1 MRYLAVLLL
10 LVLLG
15 FACEASAIDDPPLGP
30 PGEPFFQLVEGTDAL
45 ANGVVSAL
53 AQDQRGLIW
62 MGTPE
67 GLWSWDGYRLEDYRH
82 QPERADSLAD
92 DYVRALLPTPDGGL
106 WVATQRPVLSW
117 RAPDSDHFTRIEI
130 AAPRLADDQ
139 SALAPVSMALGADGS
154 LWVGTA
160 EGGLLRRT
168 PGSSRFQTTGMPA
181 GAPGQL
187 SHATVRA
194 LLKDR
199 RGDLWIG
206 SGAGLDRLS
215 AAQQLADNPRFE
227 AITGTT
233 GALSSLKGQYVYALY
248 EASDGLLWVGTQA
261 HGAAVVDPVSA
272 RLRQRWPAAT
282 TAAPAGLS
290 HAWVDGFAEPS
301 PGRLW
306 ISTFGG
312 GIDVLAPDAGVVQR
326 LRHDPAIPGTLALDR
341 VIAPLKDRSGL
352 LWIGTWGAGLQWH
365 NPQNARAFVV
375 LRHSPSRPGNG
386 LGSAAVMGMAQ
397 RADGSLWVGSGGH
410 GLTVLDAQGGRLALH
425 GADSQRRGA
434 LHDGTVRALI
444 EDARGTLWV
453 GTQAGLQRRDSDTF
467 VDAGVRLPDQRIRRL
482 GLTRSGRVLVGTQ
495 RGLVS
500 FDPSDPTGSAIEHV
514 RDSDGQALAA
524 PIWTVLEDRAQRLW
538 VATPEALYLG
548 VGTDATRLR
557 RLPETGAG
565 RVAPPVSDLREDVH
579 GRLWVLAASG
589 LYGLEEASGN
599 LPRFVPWYSRE
610 GVRVPRACGRELRA
624 DRLGRL
630 WTPRCRIDP
639 AKGELLSFG
648 RADGVEIGN
657 VELGAS
663 AQLSDGRL
671 LFGGT
676 RGLLLIDPAAF
687 RPWSYQPP
695 LLFTSVSI
703 DGQPLPATARLQGV
717 ELPNGQSR
725 LAVEFAALDY
735 TAPQHLSYLYRLSGL
750 ETGWNL
756 SPGDSRLASYS
767 RLWPGD
773 YLLEVRALNRLGK
786 GTSAA
791 VALPVRVLP
800 AWWQQPLVLLAAPVL
815 LVTGLVAAVRWRTAR
830 IATRARRLQE
840 QVEVRT
846 AELNQAR
853 LNAEGALADLQR
865 AQGQLVAAEKMAA
878 LGQLVAGVAHE
889 INTPV
894 GIAVTAASH
903 LQDLAVRQAGQLEQ
917 GQLSRKDLK
926 EWQRSSA
933 EAARLIVQSLER
945 ASTLVKSFKQ
955 VAVDQSSEQRR
966 EFELGTFL
974 EEVRNA
980 LTPGF
985 RRSLHRLVIE
995 CPPDLMLDSFPGA
1008 LFQILAN
1015 LVNNAILHG
1024 FGDALERP
1032 GEMCIVVKTAHP
1044 QRVQIT
1050 FSDNGAGMRPEVL
1063 ARACDPFFTTRRG
1076 SGGSGLGLHL
1086 VHNLTTQLLG
1096 GHITL
1101 DSTPGRGTTVLL
1113 DLPRAAP

>member
-1 MRYLAVLLL
+1 MLPGLACNA
-10 LVLLG
+10 G
-15 FACEASAIDDPPLGP
+15 ATDHPPPRP
-30 PGEPFFQLVEGTDAL
+30 PGEPFFQLVEGSDTL

-62 MGTPE
+62 IGTPE
-67 GLWSWDGYRLEDYRH
+67 GLWSWDGYRLEGYRH
-82 QPERADSLAD
+82 LPEREDSLAD

-117 RAPDSDHFTRIEI
+117 RAPDSDRFTRIPVV
-130 AAPRLADDQ
+130 APQLADDP
-139 SALAPVSMALGADGS
+139 SAWAPVSMALAADGS
-154 LWVGTA
+154 LWLGTA
-160 EGGLLRRT
+160 EGGLLRRA
-168 PGSSRFQTTGMPA
+168 PGSSTFQSTGMPA

-187 SHATVRA
+187 SHGTVRA
-194 LLKDR
+194 LLVDR

-206 SGAGLDRLS
+206 TGAGLDRLS
-215 AAQQLADNPRFE
+215 AAQQAAAKPQFE
-227 AITGTT
+227 AITGTAGT
-233 GALSSLKGQYVYALY
+233 LPSLQGQYVYALH
-248 EASDGLLWVGTQA
+248 EASDGQLWVGTQA
-261 HGAAVVDPVSA
+261 HGAAVVDPVTA
-272 RLRQRWPAAT
+272 RLLQRWPAAT
-282 TAAPAGLS
+282 AEAPAGLS
-290 HAWVDGFAEPS
+290 HAWVDGFAEPG
-301 PGRLW
+301 PGRVW

-312 GIDVLAPDAGVVQR
+312 GIDVLVPDAGVVQR
-326 LRHDPAIPGTLALDR
+326 LRHDPAIPGSLALDR

-352 LWIGTWGAGLQWH
+352 LWVGTWGAGLQWH
-365 NPQNARAFVV
+365 NPQNARTFVV
-375 LRHSPSRPGNG
+375 LRHSPARPGNG
-386 LGSAAVMGMAQ
+386 LGSAAVMGMAE
-397 RADGSLWVGSGGH
+397 RADGTLWVGSGGH
-410 GLTVLDAQGGRLALH
+410 GLTVLDAQGARLALH
-425 GADSQRRGA
+425 GADPQQPGA
-434 LHDGTVRALI
+434 LRDGTVRALI
-444 EDARGTLWV
+444 EDTRGTLWV
-453 GTQAGLQRRDSDTF
+453 GTQAGLQRLDGNAF

-482 GLTRSGRVLVGTQ
+482 GLTRTGRVLVGTQ

-500 FDPSDPTGSAIEHV
+500 FDPADPAGSAVEHV

-524 PIWTVLEDRAQRLW
+524 PVWTVLEDGAQRLW
-538 VATPEALYLG
+538 VATPEGLYLG
-548 VGTDATRLR
+548 VGAGATRLQ

-565 RVAPPVSDLREDVH
+565 NVAPPVSDLREDTH

-589 LYGLEEASGN
+589 LYALAEGAGAI
-599 LPRFVPWYSRE
+599 PRFVPWRSRE
-610 GVRVPRACGRELRA
+610 GVGVPRACGRELRA

-639 AKGELLSFG
+639 ANGELLSFG
-648 RADGVEIGN
+648 RSDGVEIGN

-663 AQLSDGRL
+663 AQLADGRV

-676 RGLLLIDPAAF
+676 RGLLLVDPGAF

-695 LLFTSVSI
+695 LLFTSVSV
-703 DGQPLPATARLQGV
+703 DGQTLPTAARQHGV
-717 ELPNGQSR
+717 ELPGGQSH

-735 TAPQHLSYLYRLSGL
+735 TAPQHLTYLYRLSGL
-750 ETGWNL
+750 ETRWNRSL
-756 SPGDSRLASYS
+756 GDSRLASYS

-773 YLLEVRALNRLGK
+773 YLLQVRVLNRLGS
-786 GTSAA
+786 GDSGPLE
-791 VALPVRVLP
+791 LPVRVLP
-800 AWWQQPLVLLAAPVL
+800 AWWQQPLALLAAPVL
-815 LVTGLVAAVRWRTAR
+815 LVAGLVAAVRWRTAR
-830 IATRARRLQE
+830 IARRARRLE
-840 QVEVRT
+840 AQVDART

-853 LNAEGALADLQR
+853 LHAEGALADLKR
-865 AQGQLVAAEKMAA
+865 TQGQLVAAEKMAA

-903 LQDLAVRQAGQLEQ
+903 LQDLAVRQAGQLEL

-926 EWQRSSA
+926 EWQLTSA
-933 EAARLIVQSLER
+933 EAARLIVESLER

-966 EFELGTFL
+966 TFVLGTFL

-985 RRSLHRLVIE
+985 RRSLHRLVIAE
-995 CPPDLMLDSFPGA
+995 CPPDLTLDSFPGA
-1008 LFQILAN
+1008 LFQVLAN
-1015 LVNNAILHG
+1015 LVNNAVLHG
-1024 FGDALERP
+1024 FGDAPERP
-1032 GEMCIVVKTAHP
+1032 GEMRIAVTAVHP

-1050 FSDNGAGMRPEVL
+1050 FSDNGAGMPADIL

-1113 DLPRAAP
+1113 DLPRSAP